1 MPGITVEPTDC
12 FTYLGSQIYS
22 SCRSSI
28 EIFRRIGN
36 ASNVMGRLTNV
47 WRQSKLSLST
57 KMRLYN
63 ALVKTV
69 LLYGA
74 ETWTILKSDEQ
85 KLEAFHVSCQRH
97 ILGIRWYD
105 FVRRAE
111 VVNRT
116 HQESLATQIRSR
128 RLAVFGHVRRLPD
141 TTPAHTSLSLS
152 GRRIDNRLAWK

>member
-1 MPGITVEPTDC
+1 M
-12 FTYLGSQIYS
+12 GS
-22 SCRSSI
+22 
-28 EIFRRIGN
+28 
-36 ASNVMGRLTNV
+36 LTNV

-116 HQESLATQIRSR
+116 HQESLATQI
-128 RLAVFGHVRRLPD
+128 AYGVG
-141 TTPAHTSLSLS
+141 
-152 GRRIDNRLAWK
+152 G